1 MPVQFRKVLKMSKN
15 GVEVTFDPFKN
26 INEVVIKYPDK
37 TYTLE
42 LYTDYDHVE
51 TVYRALGGG
60 KDVNQF
66 CRDISQIRILDRT
79 CLN

>member
-1 MPVQFRKVLKMSKN
+1 MHKN

-26 INEVVIKYPDK
+26 INEVVIRHPDK
-37 TYTLE
+37 TYTLK

-51 TVYRALGGG
+51 PVYNALGGG

-66 CRDISQIRILDRT
+66 CRDISQIQILDRT
-79 CLN
+79 CLD